1 MLDEKKKSRNKEKLA
16 RFATQQQEVSMAAK
30 SLQTYSYWGFK

>member
-1 MLDEKKKSRNKEKLA
+1 MRKKIAEAKRKLA
-16 RFATQQQEVSMAAK
+16 RFATQQYEFQMAAK